1 MTWTRA
7 DHTRAALCQRL
18 SGIVIDGRRWA
29 LASGA
34 TPTPPTSRPSPPWL
48 SVSHCAASLA
58 LAWLSPLGR
67 AMVGRRVLPEAPAHP
82 LTPSQAGRPP
92 QMTTACFNGRHG
104 KATMLRLRTR
114 KRTKRIAITTA
125 SDRKERGDSHD
136 SQSGSSKRDLCN
148 ARRRARR
155 LCADP
160 FLPRLLRWRL
170 SLRNQRLL
178 LR

>member
-125 SDRKERGDSHD
+125 SDRKERGDNHD

-155 LCADP
+155 LRADP